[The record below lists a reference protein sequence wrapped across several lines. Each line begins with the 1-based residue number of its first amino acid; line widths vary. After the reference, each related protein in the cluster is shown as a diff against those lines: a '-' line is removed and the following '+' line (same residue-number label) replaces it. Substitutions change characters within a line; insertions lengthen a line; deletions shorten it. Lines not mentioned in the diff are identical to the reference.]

1 VSLAT
6 PEDYCDVFDRLESD
20 GVRYVV
26 TSGVAVVLHGYVRST
41 VDLDIVVD
49 AAPDDAGR
57 ALNALVQLGFVPSI
71 PLPLQLVSVM
81 RLFDHST
88 REVDLFTRYSIPF
101 AELWA
106 GSWQVQVGGSVARVI
121 SLEHLLRVKRSNGRP
136 HDLLDLAG
144 LQAMVRDDG
153 AEEENPTDAV

>member
-1 VSLAT
+1 LAT
-6 PEDYCDVFDRLESD
+6 PETFCDVFDRLEND

-49 AAPDDAGR
+49 AGPGEAGR
-57 ALNALVQLGFVPSI
+57 ALSALVQLGFVPSI
-71 PLPLQLVSVM
+71 PLPLELVSVM
-81 RLFDHST
+81 RLFDQSR

-106 GSWQVQVGGSVARVI
+106 DSRQVPVGGSVARVI
-121 SLEHLLRVKRSNGRP
+121 SLEHLLRVKRLNGRP

-153 AEEENPTDAV
+153 KEEGSPTDTV